1 MDSNLFLHP
10 VTKLMTTLF
19 IMVTSFFVFFL
30 LGYVLAV
37 PLFDLSFQELSGILS
52 GKGQQMH
59 PHLIKYFQILQTFG
73 LFVVPPF
80 IAARFLSK
88 EPVRYLGFN
97 KQPNTWSLFTVVVLI
112 FASLPLINFLA
123 QLNQNI
129 NLPEQFESLEQWL
142 VNREENARQ
151 MTDQFLR
158 ARSLGALAINLLMV
172 AVLPALGEELLFRG
186 VVQKIFTEWTRS
198 VHWGIVIAAFL
209 FSAMH
214 VQFYGLIPR
223 MFLGILFGYLLV
235 WSGSMWLPV
244 LAHFVN
250 NASAVVYYYFVQDE
264 TAFSSTDYEFL
275 GEHVTGV
282 ILSAIMVGLCCY
294 LVYIL
299 GRSHLRPKN
308 HY

>member
-1 MDSNLFLHP
+1 
-10 VTKLMTTLF
+10 MTTIF
-19 IMVTSFFVFFL
+19 IMVTSFFVIFL

-52 GKGQQMH
+52 GKGQALH
-59 PHLIKYFQILQTFG
+59 PHLIKYFQILQTVG

-80 IAARFLSK
+80 IAARFLSR
-88 EPVRYLGFN
+88 EPAGYLGFRH
-97 KQPNTWSLFTVVVLI
+97 QPNGWSLLTVVVLI
-112 FASLPLINFLA
+112 FASLPLINFLS
-123 QLNQNI
+123 QVNQHI
-129 NLPEQFESLEQWL
+129 DLPDQFGSLEQWL
-142 VNREENARQ
+142 MNREETARR

-158 ARSLGALAINLLMV
+158 AQNLGALAVNLLMV

-186 VVQKIFTEWTRS
+186 VVQRIFSEWTRS
-198 VHWGIVIAAFL
+198 VHWGVVIAAFL

-264 TAFSSTDYEFL
+264 MPFSATGYELF
-275 GEHVTGV
+275 GEHLTGV
-282 ILSAIMVGLCCY
+282 IFSAIMVVLCCY
-294 LVYIL
+294 VVYTN
-299 GRSHLRPKN
+299 GRSTLRPKN
-308 HY
+308 RY

>member
-1 MDSNLFLHP
+1 
-10 VTKLMTTLF
+10 MTTIF

-30 LGYVLAV
+30 LGYLLAV
-37 PLFDLSFQELSGILS
+37 PLFDLSIQELSGILS

-59 PHLIKYFQILQTFG
+59 PHLIKYFQILQTVG
-73 LFVVPPF
+73 LFVIPPF

-88 EPVRYLGFN
+88 QPVKYLGFSN
-97 KQPNTWSLFTVVVLI
+97 QPNPWSLFTVVVLI

-129 NLPEQFESLEQWL
+129 NLPEQFASLEQWL
-142 VNREENARQ
+142 VNREESARR

-158 ARSLGALAINLLMV
+158 APNLGGLAINLVMV

-186 VVQKIFTEWTRS
+186 VVQKIFSEWTRS

-214 VQFYGLIPR
+214 VQFYGLLPR
-223 MFLGILFGYLLV
+223 MFLGILFGYLLL
-235 WSGSMWLPV
+235 WSGSMWLPI

-250 NASAVVYYYFVQDE
+250 NAGAVVYYYFVQDE
-264 TAFSSTDYEFL
+264 MAFSSTGYELF
-275 GEHVTGV
+275 GEQITGV
-282 ILSAIMVGLCCY
+282 IFSAIMVGLCCY
-294 LVYIL
+294 LVYII